1 MIYLLLAI
9 FSSSMVQVVMRLSTN
24 RVKNN
29 ISMLASCYVVCSL
42 IAAAYTGFDKLVC
55 VGVPGFGTS
64 LGLGF
69 VQGLLYLAAFI
80 LLQVNVKRN
89 GVVLSASFMK
99 LGLLVPMG
107 VSILFF
113 GEQPGIFHIIG
124 FVVALIAIV
133 MINYEPGHTAN
144 ASFKVGLIILLLVGG
159 VGDVMAKIYQE
170 VGSPDF
176 SAQFLF
182 YTFFGALV
190 LCLGLLAWKKE
201 RPGFTDLFFGAL
213 IAVPNYFASQFLL
226 KALADLEAV
235 IVYPSYNVATIFLA
249 TLAGICL
256 FHERLKVRQWIA
268 IGAIVVAL
276 ALLNL

>member
-1 MIYLLLAI
+1 MFYLLLAI
-9 FSSSMVQVVMRLSTN
+9 FCSSMVQIVMRLSTN
-24 RVKNN
+24 HVKNN
-29 ISMLASCYVVCSL
+29 ISMLTACYVVCSF
-42 IAAAYTGFDKLVC
+42 IAACYTGFGDLIC
-55 VGVPGFGTS
+55 PGVPGFGAS
-64 LGLGF
+64 VGLGF
-69 VQGLLYLAAFI
+69 IQGLLYLAAFI

-113 GEQPGIFHIIG
+113 GEQPGIPHIIG
-124 FVVALIAIV
+124 FLVALIAIV

-144 ASFKVGLIILLLVGG
+144 ASFKAGLIILLLVGG
-159 VGDVMAKIYQE
+159 LGDVMAKIYQE
-170 VGSPDF
+170 VGSDAF

-190 LCLGLLAWKKE
+190 LCAGLAVWKKE
-201 RPGFTDLFFGAL
+201 RPGLMDLFFGAL
-213 IAVPNYFASQFLL
+213 IAIPNYFSSRFLL
-226 KALADLEAV
+226 KALASLDAV

-249 TLAGICL
+249 TVAGICL
-256 FHERLKVRQWIA
+256 FRERLKPRQWIA
-268 IGAIVVAL
+268 IGAIVIAL

>member
-42 IAAAYTGFDKLVC
+42 IAACYTGFDKLVC
-55 VGVPGFGTS
+55 IGTPGFGTS
-64 LGLGF
+64 VGLGF

-80 LLQVNVKRN
+80 LLQLNVKRN

-107 VSILFF
+107 VSIIFF

-124 FVVALIAIV
+124 FIVALFAIV
-133 MINYEPGHTAN
+133 LINYEPGHTAN
-144 ASFKVGLIILLLVGG
+144 ASFKAGLVILLLVGG

-170 VGSPDF
+170 VGSTDF

-190 LCLGLLAWKKE
+190 LCLGLLLWKKE
-201 RPGFTDLFFGAL
+201 RPGFTDLFYGAL

-226 KALADLEAV
+226 KALARLDAV

-256 FHERLKVRQWIA
+256 FHERLKMRQWIA
-268 IGAIVVAL
+268 IGAIIVAL